1 MVLDIESRLID
12 LDKVNCIKFF
22 IGYDQRVVFSH
33 YCNEVVVVRPDE
45 EKIKKIMEVIPEEEF
60 YKVIVNSKYFTISG
74 DGFYNIFIRKDCL
87 LEIDKAKEGIIFKWE
102 GRFLHTERIHS
113 FKKISGLD
121 CKRTCDDLQYEVIVN
136 KIYGDK
142 VVYV

>member
-1 MVLDIESRLID
+1 MVLDIENRLID

-33 YCNEVVVVRPDE
+33 YRNEVVVVRPDE
-45 EKIKKIMEVIPEEEF
+45 EKIKKIMEVVPEEEF
-60 YKVIVNSKYFTISG
+60 YKVIINSKYFTISG

-87 LEIDKAKEGIIFKWE
+87 LEIDKAKEGIMFKVNDVN
-102 GRFLHTERIHS
+102 
-113 FKKISGLD
+113 ISL
-121 CKRTCDDLQYEVIVN
+121 TCDDLQYEVIVN